1 MCPCYLGYYGNAP
14 VTVVNPAPTA
24 SPFTSMP
31 PPGNV
36 TSVLSNPTNHGPASA
51 QNVVMF
57 NGHNFLA
64 RAHPGIDVS
73 GTGGR
78 GHCQLKMFRA
88 RAQTIG
94 QRALNGHI
102 KM

>member
-1 MCPCYLGYYGNAP
+1 MPSQLCLLSLALFVLFVIGLKIFRPIKNKTKSANQEMAP
-14 VTVVNPAPTA
+14 QLLNTA
-24 SPFTSMP
+24 QTATK
-31 PPGNV
+31 V
-36 TSVLSNPTNHGPASA
+36 
-51 QNVVMF
+51 VVMF

-88 RAQTIG
+88 RALTIG
-94 QRALNGHI
+94 QRALNGHV